1 MKVCLVGCGSIAQSA
16 HGPALQR
23 LQKEGLITLSAC
35 CDVDKERAR
44 SFCNQFGFGRYYD
57 DHLQMLE
64 LEQPDAVFS
73 LLPVRYNAAC
83 AVSILEHGCAMI
95 MEKPPGINNTEAD
108 SIIRAAQAKNAYHAV
123 LFNRRS
129 MPLVLEAKRLLE
141 GETIEA
147 ISLEMCREGR
157 RNEDFTT
164 TAIHGI
170 DCIRFLMDRDF
181 EVLDFHYQED
191 QQAQNTNFY
200 ISGWFSD
207 NIHVD
212 MRFLPCAGAV
222 TERICIYT
230 KGKQFYLNL
239 PVWSGTTYVPGFDQP
254 GTLTVAQNESI
265 LLQVTG
271 PELSG
276 CQDGY
281 VLNGFYDED
290 RIVLQEAISG
300 RETQFS
306 VADSLQSVDVATA
319 MRNRKKTY
327 RKDLPDL

>member
-1 MKVCLVGCGSIAQSA
+1 MKVCLVGCGSIAQAA
-16 HGPALQR
+16 HGPALHR
-23 LQKEGLITLSAC
+23 LQEEGLITLSAC
-35 CDVDKERAR
+35 CDVDKERAKA
-44 SFCNQFGFGRYYD
+44 FCNQFGFRRYYD

-64 LEQPDAVFS
+64 SEQPDAVFS
-73 LLPVRYNAAC
+73 LLPVRFNAAC

-95 MEKPPGINNTEAD
+95 MEKPPGINKTQAD
-108 SIIRAAQAKNAYHAV
+108 SIIRAVQTQDAYHAV

-170 DCIRFLMDRDF
+170 DCIRFLMGRDF

-191 QQAQNTNFY
+191 LQDQNTNFY
-200 ISGWFSD
+200 VSGWFSD

-239 PVWSGTTYVPGFDQP
+239 PVWSGTTYVPGFDHP
-254 GTLTVAQNESI
+254 GQLTAAQGEKV
-265 LLQVTG
+265 LLHVTG
-271 PELSG
+271 AELSS
-276 CQDGY
+276 CTDGY

-290 RIVLQEAISG
+290 KLVIQQILDHA
-300 RETQFS
+300 ETCFP
-306 VADSLQSVDVATA
+306 VAGSLQSVDVAAA
-319 MRNRKKTY
+319 MRERKRAY
-327 RKDLPDL
+327 RKETTES

>member
-1 MKVCLVGCGSIAQSA
+1 MKVCLIGCGSIAQAA

-35 CDVDKERAR
+35 CDLDGTRAQA
-44 SFCNQFGFGRYYD
+44 FCNQFDFGRYYT
-57 DHLQMLE
+57 DHIQMLE
-64 LEQPDAVFS
+64 KERPDVVFS
-73 LLPVRYNAAC
+73 LLPVRFNAAC

-95 MEKPPGINNTEAD
+95 MEKPPGINKQEAD
-108 SIIRAAQAKNAYHAV
+108 SIIQAVNARNVYHAV

-147 ISLEMCREGR
+147 VSLEMCREGR

-170 DCIRFLMDRDF
+170 DCIRFLMGRDF
-181 EVLDFHYQED
+181 EALDFHYQED
-191 QQAQNTNFY
+191 AATQNTNFY
-200 ISGWFSD
+200 VSGWFED

-230 KGKQFYLNL
+230 RGKQFYLNL

-254 GTLTVAQNESI
+254 GSLTVAQKETV
-265 LLQVTG
+265 LLQLSG

-276 CQDGY
+276 CQEGY

-290 RIVLQEAISG
+290 KIVLQEAAAGSHT
-300 RETQFS
+300 RFP
-306 VADSLQSVDVATA
+306 VADSLQGVDVAAA
-319 MRNRKKTY
+319 MRDRKRSY
-327 RKDLPDL
+327 RKETM